1 MTDRQFEQ
9 LLIALQGLKPQILG
23 FCPSPMR
30 RKLYANLQYN
40 CPLYFWNGGTQ
51 KHEPTEH
58 PAIACI
64 IQAIAV
70 EPGEHKGKPNNKV
83 IIDVAADAPYRLVIG
98 IDTLTAKSLLL
109 GLVQVD
115 FTQPVTFAFRSGDE
129 ENALF
134 CDVWQG
140 GDRFG
145 SGDRPLKQITESD
158 VLGLIDQIQL
168 KLTAPTIDRPVL
180 PTLPSPTAPDPMVK
194 DRPEPIADPLTGQ
207 TTLIPEEGPIVDA
220 LNSAIR
226 TIRSPYDASMVRQS
240 IESRRNVL
248 GEAIYGG
255 VMARY
260 QQRDATLDYAA
271 AIGEL
276 VGALHWEQ
284 SQAADQLEAW
294 FGVRSRSQLSA
305 MQLRDCH
312 DRLLA
317 MKSAPDRVLQEAA

>member
-9 LLIALQGLKPQILG
+9 LLTALQGLRPQTLG

-58 PAIACI
+58 PSIACI
-64 IQAIAV
+64 IQAIGV
-70 EPGEHKGKPNNKV
+70 EPGEHKGKSNNKV

-109 GLVQVD
+109 GLVQVN

-180 PTLPSPTAPDPMVK
+180 PTLPSPTAPEPMVK
-194 DRPEPIADPLTGQ
+194 DRPEPSADPLTGQ
-207 TTLIPEEGPIVDA
+207 TELISADGSPVDA
-220 LNSAIR
+220 LNAAIR
-226 TIRSPYDASMVRQS
+226 AIKTPYDASMVRRT
-240 IESRRNVL
+240 IESRRSIL
-248 GEAIYGG
+248 GVTYSG
-255 VMARY
+255 VMARFNAI
-260 QQRDATLDYAA
+260 DAKLDYAG

-276 VGALHWEQ
+276 VVALQWEQ
-284 SQAADQLEAW
+284 HQAADKLEEW
-294 FGVRSRSQLSA
+294 CGVRSRSKLSA
-305 MQLRDCH
+305 AQLRDCH

-317 MKSAPDRVLQEAA
+317 MKSAPNRVLQEAA